1 MDFISIIRFVATI
14 LITNSHFDSL
24 YPPAYS
30 VLSTGGMIG
39 NALFFFCSGYTL
51 YLSLSK
57 TKMNGFQWLLKRLIR
72 LYPSIWLFRIF
83 SWLLLGGTL
92 SWINIIIPGY
102 WFLNAIIIF
111 YVVFYFVIK
120 YCSKHI
126 IWIMVGLI
134 IPFISVFFL
143 QIDRAPKYIMDDTS
157 NYLCLHW
164 FYLFAIMLFGAYLAK
179 RKNIIISNNLDYI
192 KLLISVVLYYGYKGI
207 LIKYG
212 LWTPQLLYPL
222 FLMPVVYYTY
232 KVSNHIAQAKILKIK
247 PIQSSVFYISNLTL
261 DIYIVQFACIKFAK
275 IYQFPIGFLVAIG
288 LIAVSAMLLNYLS
301 KHIVNFINA
310 KLQLNKKE
318 ISK

>member
-14 LITNSHFDSL
+14 LITNSHFDNL

-83 SWLLLGGTL
+83 SGLLLGGTL
-92 SWINIIIPGY
+92 SWTNIIIPGY

-111 YVVFYFVIK
+111 YIVFYFVIK

-134 IPFISVFFL
+134 VPFVFYFL
-143 QIDRAPKYIMDDTS
+143 MQTEHYPNSIMESPKFMI
-157 NYLCLHW
+157 LRCL
-164 FYLFAIMLFGAYLAK
+164 YLFPIMLFGAYLAK
-179 RKNIIISNNLDYI
+179 AKNNINLYKFDYV

-207 LIKYG
+207 LSSYA
-212 LWTPQLLYPL
+212 LWTPQLVLPL
-222 FLMPVVYYTY
+222 FLIPVVYYTY
-232 KVSNHIAQAKILKIK
+232 KVSNHIMQAKILKIK

-261 DIYIVQFACIKFAK
+261 DIYIVQFACIKFAET
-275 IYQFPIGFLVAIG
+275 YQFPIGFLVAIG
-288 LIAVSAMLLNYLS
+288 LIAISAMLLNYLS
-301 KHIVNFINA
+301 KHIVNFINT